1 MNSKWCDLAN
11 PLLLRFCF
19 IDDSLLEGMGPLI
32 KDKVVKIRTA
42 LDINK
47 VLATYNKTV
56 ILRKF
61 I

>member
-1 MNSKWCDLAN
+1 
-11 PLLLRFCF
+11 LRFCF
-19 IDDSLLEGMGPLI
+19 IDDSLLEGIGPPT

-56 ILRKF
+56 MPREF
-61 I
+61 IQGSVKITKTVP